1 MYGDFGLRDSKDRVC
16 LFLKFKAKIYNFNLN
31 GTDIAL
37 ELADLS
43 DTSVALNGFCALANE
58 VTKHSFIEARWKQN
72 FRKKALKLTF
82 VEKYEELRQSSLLQ
96 LRWQL
101 TKVVYEEIYDKSQ
114 SKKPIVFESSN
125 ETVVVSA
132 PLHQSFVCKD
142 SLNITL
148 YNNKN
153 QDYQPFVLEL
163 LPAIDMQP
171 MNIVNGFGS
180 NIYLCDRTRSRTLSE
195 SFQSQM
201 TIVSGIV
208 LGISSV
214 GTLIGYSLRRLFL
227 PARQQIYNSLG

>member
-1 MYGDFGLRDSKDRVC
+1 MYFNKFFLNKSFAAEEQFTAFQDPMYGDFGLRDSKDRVC

-43 DTSVALNGFCALANE
+43 DTSVSLNGFCALTNE

-101 TKVVYEEIYDKSQ
+101 TKVVYEEIYD
-114 SKKPIVFESSN
+114 N
-125 ETVVVSA
+125 
-132 PLHQSFVCKD
+132 
-142 SLNITL
+142 
-148 YNNKN
+148 
-153 QDYQPFVLEL
+153 YQPFVLEL

-208 LGISSV
+208 LGLSSV